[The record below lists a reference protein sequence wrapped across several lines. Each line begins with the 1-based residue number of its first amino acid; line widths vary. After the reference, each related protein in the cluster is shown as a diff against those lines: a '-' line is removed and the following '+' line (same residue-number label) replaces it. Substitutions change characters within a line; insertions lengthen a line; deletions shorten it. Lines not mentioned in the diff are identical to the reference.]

1 MKTKRS
7 HKRQWGGDLRVAGL
21 KGAMALAAVK
31 RPPTIRVFSW
41 EEVDAPQHPA
51 ED

>member
-21 KGAMALAAVK
+21 KGAMALAAEK
-31 RPPTIRVFSW
+31 RKPTIRKFSW
-41 EEVDAPQHPA
+41 EEVDAPQHPTA
-51 ED
+51 D

>member
-21 KGAMALAAVK
+21 KGSEAIAAVK
-31 RPPTIRVFSW
+31 RPPTIRKFSW
-41 EEVDAPQHPA
+41 EKADAPQHTA

>member
-21 KGAMALAAVK
+21 KGSEAIAAVK
-31 RPPTIRVFSW
+31 RPSTIRKFSW
-41 EEVDAPQHPA
+41 EKADAPQHTA